1 MKQSAITEVKAQI
14 DVYRSAQHDAA
25 KAMDILVALLA
36 KEEVK
41 EAKKAAKKGGMPALP
56 ASPASSETD
65 EPPREPKKPKI
76 SEWGLF
82 IKRVGLVLEEN
93 KMAGDGL
100 MQFASYLN
108 HKKPMAE
115 WVDSEIIAE
124 KMGWVKPEKAEKVKT
139 EEPKT
144 DEPKSETEAMTGG
157 ATGDEAKPKKRER
170 NKALKVYAAV
180 IAAEAAEA
188 AE

>member
-25 KAMDILVALLA
+25 KAMDMLVALLA

-100 MQFASYLN
+100 LQFASYLN

-124 KMGWVKPEKAEKVKT
+124 KMGWVKPEKAEK
-139 EEPKT
+139 PKK
-144 DEPKSETEAMTGG
+144 DGPKSETEAMTGG
-157 ATGDEAKPKKRER
+157 TTGDEAKPKKRGR
-170 NKALKVYAAV
+170 NKALKEYAAV
-180 IAAEAAEA
+180 IASEAVIAAET